1 MKTNPHPVVRQFG
14 CGTRILRVIHGRD
27 ARATLI
33 NPTMTRF
40 HHKSIRTAFLGLAL
54 LGSLLG
60 MGGSVRTDQ
69 GTSPLPKPEPFRYV
83 IDNAGVIDSATNQR
97 MEKILTDL
105 KKAGDIEFAVVT
117 VKTTG
122 DQDIFDYSLAV
133 ARGWGIGSS
142 EGEKNGLL
150 LLVAVDDHKYH
161 IQVSRHLEGDLPDG
175 LVGEAGR
182 RMRDP
187 FRKSD
192 YSGGLMTAVQTIV
205 STLEEKRG
213 FSVSDV
219 DKKYAYQPT
228 AAPVRETSRGISPC
242 VIFLIVIFVIIFVI
256 SSRRRG
262 GRGGFGGGGGGWLN
276 WLLLSMVL
284 NSGNRGS
291 GWGSSGGSSGW
302 GGGGFGGGGGGGFGG
317 GGDFGGGGA
326 GGSW

>member
-1 MKTNPHPVVRQFG
+1 
-14 CGTRILRVIHGRD
+14 
-27 ARATLI
+27 
-33 NPTMTRF
+33 MTRS
-40 HHKSIRTAFLGLAL
+40 HRKSIRTAVLGLAL
-54 LGSLLG
+54 LGSLLALRG
-60 MGGSVRTDQ
+60 NARAEPAN
-69 GTSPLPKPEPFRYV
+69 SPLPPPNPFRYV
-83 IDNAGVIDSATNQR
+83 VDNAGVIDSATNQR

-150 LLVAVDDHKYH
+150 LLVAVDDRKYH

-175 LVGEAGR
+175 LVGEVGR

-192 YSGGLMTAVQTIV
+192 YSNGLMTAVQTIV

-213 FSVSDV
+213 FSVGDV
-219 DKKYAYQPT
+219 DKKYTYRPT
-228 AAPVRETSRGISPC
+228 AQPVRETSRGISPC
-242 VIFLIVIFVIIFVI
+242 VIIPIVIFVIIFII

-262 GRGGFGGGGGGWLN
+262 GRGGFGGGGGWLN

-284 NSGNRGS
+284 NSGSRGS
-291 GWGSSGGSSGW
+291 GWGGSSGSSGW
-302 GGGGFGGGGGGGFGG
+302 SGGGFGGGGGGFGG

>member
-1 MKTNPHPVVRQFG
+1 MNFIVFFQ
-14 CGTRILRVIHGRD
+14 
-27 ARATLI
+27 
-33 NPTMTRF
+33 
-40 HHKSIRTAFLGLAL
+40 RTACRIGVPILAL
-54 LGSLLG
+54 IACLL
-60 MGGSVRTDQ
+60 MLSPQIRADQ
-69 GTSPLPKPEPFRYV
+69 GTSPLPKPDPFRYV
-83 IDNAGVIDSATNQR
+83 VDSAGVIDSATNQR
-97 MEKILTDL
+97 MEKILADL

-142 EGEKNGLL
+142 EGEKDGLL
-150 LLVAVDDHKYH
+150 LLVAIEDHKYY

-175 LVGEAGR
+175 LTGEIGR

-187 FRKSD
+187 FRRGD
-192 YSGGLMTAVQTIV
+192 YSSGLMTAVQTMV

-213 FSVSDV
+213 FKIGDV
-219 DKKYAYQPT
+219 DQKYAYKPSSG
-228 AAPVRETSRGISPC
+228 PVRGTSKGISPC

-256 SSRRRG
+256 ASRRRG
-262 GRGGFGGGGGGWLN
+262 GPGGGGGWLP
-276 WLLLSMVL
+276 WVLLSLFL

-302 GGGGFGGGGGGGFGG
+302 SGGGFGGSSGGGGFGG

>member
-1 MKTNPHPVVRQFG
+1 M
-14 CGTRILRVIHGRD
+14 HGS
-27 ARATLI
+27 ARAEQA
-33 NPTMTRF
+33 N
-40 HHKSIRTAFLGLAL
+40 
-54 LGSLLG
+54 
-60 MGGSVRTDQ
+60 
-69 GTSPLPKPEPFRYV
+69 SPLPPPNPFRYV
-83 IDNAGVIDSATNQR
+83 VDNAGVIDAATNQR
-97 MEKILTDL
+97 MEKILRAL
-105 KKAGDIEFAVVT
+105 KETGDIEFAVVT

-150 LLVAVDDHKYH
+150 LLVAVDDHKYY

-187 FRKSD
+187 FRRGD

-213 FSVSDV
+213 FSTGDV
-219 DKKYAYQPT
+219 DKDYAYRPS
-228 AAPVRETSRGISPC
+228 AEPVRETGRSFSPWL
-242 VIFLIVIFVIIFVI
+242 FLVAIFVIVMLI
-256 SSRRRG
+256 SSGRRG
-262 GRGGFGGGGGGWLN
+262 GRGGGGGGWLN
-276 WLLLSMVL
+276 WLLLGMIF

-291 GWGSSGGSSGW
+291 GWGSGGGSSGW
-302 GGGGFGGGGGGGFGG
+302 GGGGFGGGGGGGGFGG

>member
-1 MKTNPHPVVRQFG
+1 
-14 CGTRILRVIHGRD
+14 
-27 ARATLI
+27 
-33 NPTMTRF
+33 
-40 HHKSIRTAFLGLAL
+40 
-54 LGSLLG
+54 
-60 MGGSVRTDQ
+60 
-69 GTSPLPKPEPFRYV
+69 
-83 IDNAGVIDSATNQR
+83 VIDSATNQR

-150 LLVAVDDHKYH
+150 LLVAVDDRKYH

-175 LVGEAGR
+175 LVGEVGR

-192 YSGGLMTAVQTIV
+192 YSNGLMTAVQTIV

-213 FSVSDV
+213 FSVGDV
-219 DKKYAYQPT
+219 DKKYAYRPST
-228 AAPVRETSRGISPC
+228 EPVRETSRGISPC

-256 SSRRRG
+256 SSRRSG
-262 GRGGFGGGGGGWLN
+262 GRGGGGGGWLN

-291 GWGSSGGSSGW
+291 GWGSGGSSGW
-302 GGGGFGGGGGGGFGG
+302 SGGGFGG

>member
-1 MKTNPHPVVRQFG
+1 
-14 CGTRILRVIHGRD
+14 
-27 ARATLI
+27 
-33 NPTMTRF
+33 MTRF
-40 HHKSIRTAFLGLAL
+40 RGKSIRTAVLVLAL

-60 MGGSVRTDQ
+60 VRGGAHADQ
-69 GTSPLPKPEPFRYV
+69 GNSPLPPPNPFRYV
-83 IDNAGVIDSATNQR
+83 VDNAGVVDSATNQR
-97 MEKILTDL
+97 MEKILRAL
-105 KKAGDIEFAVVT
+105 KESGDIEFAVVT
-117 VKTTG
+117 VRTTG

-150 LLVAVDDHKYH
+150 LLVAVDDRKYH

-175 LVGEAGR
+175 LDGEVGR

-187 FRKSD
+187 FRKGD
-192 YSGGLMTAVQTIV
+192 YSNGLMIAVQTII

-213 FSVSDV
+213 FSVGDV
-219 DKKYAYQPT
+219 DKKYAYRPS
-228 AAPVRETSRGISPC
+228 AEPVRGTSRGISPC

-302 GGGGFGGGGGGGFGG
+302 GGGGFGGGGGGGGFGG

>member
-1 MKTNPHPVVRQFG
+1 
-14 CGTRILRVIHGRD
+14 
-27 ARATLI
+27 
-33 NPTMTRF
+33 MTRMTRS
-40 HHKSIRTAFLGLAL
+40 HRKSIRTAVVGLAL
-54 LGSLLG
+54 LGSLLALLG
-60 MGGSVRTDQ
+60 NARAEQ
-69 GTSPLPKPEPFRYV
+69 ANSPLPPPSPFRYV
-83 IDNAGVIDSATNQR
+83 VDSAGVIDSATNQR
-97 MEKILTDL
+97 MEKILRAL
-105 KKAGDIEFAVVT
+105 KESGDIEFAVVT

-150 LLVAVDDHKYH
+150 LLVAIDDHKYF
-161 IQVSRHLEGDLPDG
+161 IQVSRHLEGDLPYG

-187 FRKSD
+187 FRRGD
-192 YSGGLMTAVQTIV
+192 YSNGLMTAVQTMV

-213 FSVSDV
+213 FSVGDV
-219 DKKYAYQPT
+219 DKKYAYRPS
-228 AAPVRETSRGISPC
+228 AAPVRETGRSFSPWL
-242 VIFLIVIFVIIFVI
+242 FLIAIFVIILLI

-262 GRGGFGGGGGGWLN
+262 GRGGGGGGWLN
-276 WLLLSMVL
+276 WLLVGMIL

-291 GWGSSGGSSGW
+291 GWGGSSGSSGW
-302 GGGGFGGGGGGGFGG
+302 SGGGFGGSGGGGFGG

>member
-1 MKTNPHPVVRQFG
+1 
-14 CGTRILRVIHGRD
+14 
-27 ARATLI
+27 
-33 NPTMTRF
+33 MTRF
-40 HHKSIRTAFLGLAL
+40 LRKSIRTTVLGLAL
-54 LGSLLG
+54 LGSLLV
-60 MGGSVRTDQ
+60 MRGGVHAQ
-69 GTSPLPKPEPFRYV
+69 PATSPLPPPNPFRYV
-83 IDNAGVIDSATNQR
+83 VDNAGVIDAATSQR

-105 KKAGDIEFAVVT
+105 KTAGDIEFAVVT

-187 FRKSD
+187 FRRGD

-205 STLEEKRG
+205 STLQEKRG
-213 FSVSDV
+213 FNVGDV
-219 DKKYAYQPT
+219 DKKSAYRPT
-228 AAPVRETSRGISPC
+228 TQPVRDTSRGISPC

-256 SSRRRG
+256 ASRARG
-262 GRGGFGGGGGGWLN
+262 GRGGYGGGGGWVP
-276 WLLLSMVL
+276 WVLLSLFL

-291 GWGSSGGSSGW
+291 GWGTSGGSSGW
-302 GGGGFGGGGGGGFGG
+302 GGGGFGGGGGGFGG

>member
-1 MKTNPHPVVRQFG
+1 
-14 CGTRILRVIHGRD
+14 
-27 ARATLI
+27 
-33 NPTMTRF
+33 MTRF
-40 HHKSIRTAFLGLAL
+40 HRKSIRTLVLGLAVI
-54 LGSLLG
+54 GSLLLMLG
-60 MGGSVRTDQ
+60 RVHAEPGN
-69 GTSPLPKPEPFRYV
+69 SPLPPPSPFRYV
-83 IDNAGVIDSATNQR
+83 VDNAGVIDPATNQR
-97 MEKILTDL
+97 MEKILRAL
-105 KKAGDIEFAVVT
+105 KESGDIEFAVVT

-133 ARGWGIGSS
+133 FRGWGIGSS

-150 LLVAVDDHKYH
+150 MLVAVDDRKYH
-161 IQVSRHLEGDLPDG
+161 MQVSRHLEGDLPDG
-175 LVGEAGR
+175 LVGEVGR

-187 FRKSD
+187 FRQGD

-213 FSVSDV
+213 FSVGDV
-219 DKKYAYQPT
+219 DKKYAYRPS
-228 AAPVRETSRGISPC
+228 AEPVRETSRGISPC
-242 VIFLIVIFVIIFVI
+242 VIFLIVIFVIIFII

-262 GRGGFGGGGGGWLN
+262 GRGGFGGGGGWLN

-302 GGGGFGGGGGGGFGG
+302 SGGGFGGGGGGGFGG
-317 GGDFGGGGA
+317 FGGGGDAGGGGA

>member
-1 MKTNPHPVVRQFG
+1 
-14 CGTRILRVIHGRD
+14 
-27 ARATLI
+27 
-33 NPTMTRF
+33 MTRS
-40 HHKSIRTAFLGLAL
+40 HRKSILTAVVGLAVLGSLLAL
-54 LGSLLG
+54 LGNARAEPANL
-60 MGGSVRTDQ
+60 
-69 GTSPLPKPEPFRYV
+69 PLPPPNPFRYV
-83 IDNAGVIDSATNQR
+83 VDNAGVIDSATNQR

-117 VKTTG
+117 VKTTA

-150 LLVAVDDHKYH
+150 LLVAVDDRKYH

-175 LVGEAGR
+175 LVGEVYR

-192 YSGGLMTAVQTIV
+192 YSNGLMTAVQTIV

-213 FSVSDV
+213 FSVADV
-219 DKKYAYQPT
+219 DKKYSYRPSAE
-228 AAPVRETSRGISPC
+228 PVRETSRGISPC

-262 GRGGFGGGGGGWLN
+262 GRGGFGGGGGWLN

-291 GWGSSGGSSGW
+291 GWGSGGSSGW
-302 GGGGFGGGGGGGFGG
+302 SGGGFGGSSGGGGFGGGFGG

>member
-1 MKTNPHPVVRQFG
+1 
-14 CGTRILRVIHGRD
+14 
-27 ARATLI
+27 
-33 NPTMTRF
+33 MTRF
-40 HHKSIRTAFLGLAL
+40 HRKSFRSAVLGLAL
-54 LGSLLG
+54 LSSLLALR
-60 MGGSVRTDQ
+60 GSASAQ
-69 GTSPLPKPEPFRYV
+69 PATSPLPPPNPFRYV
-83 IDNAGVIDSATNQR
+83 VDNAGVIDSATNQR
-97 MEKILTDL
+97 MEKILRAL
-105 KKAGDIEFAVVT
+105 KESGDIEFAVVT

-150 LLVAVDDHKYH
+150 LLVAVDDHKYF

-187 FRKSD
+187 FRRGD
-192 YSGGLMTAVQTIV
+192 YSNGLMTAVQTIV

-213 FSVSDV
+213 FSVGDV
-219 DKKYAYQPT
+219 DKKYVYRPSAQP
-228 AAPVRETSRGISPC
+228 ARETSKGISPC
-242 VIFLIVIFVIIFVI
+242 VIIPIVIFVIIFII

-262 GRGGFGGGGGGWLN
+262 GRGGFGGGGGWLN

-291 GWGSSGGSSGW
+291 GWGSGGSSGW
-302 GGGGFGGGGGGGFGG
+302 SGGGFGGGGGGFGG

>member
-1 MKTNPHPVVRQFG
+1 
-14 CGTRILRVIHGRD
+14 
-27 ARATLI
+27 
-33 NPTMTRF
+33 MTRF
-40 HHKSIRTAFLGLAL
+40 HRKSIRTAVLGLAL
-54 LGSLLG
+54 LGSLLA
-60 MGGSVRTDQ
+60 MRGSARADQ
-69 GTSPLPKPEPFRYV
+69 GNSPLPPPNPFRYV
-83 IDNAGVIDSATNQR
+83 VDNAGVIDSATNQR
-97 MEKILTDL
+97 MEKILRAL
-105 KKAGDIEFAVVT
+105 KESGDIEFAVVT

-133 ARGWGIGSS
+133 FRGWGIGSN

-150 LLVAVDDHKYH
+150 LLVAVDDRKYH

-175 LVGEAGR
+175 LVGEIGR

-187 FRKSD
+187 FRQGD
-192 YSGGLMTAVQTIV
+192 YSTGLMTAVQTMV

-213 FSVSDV
+213 FNIGDV
-219 DKKYAYQPT
+219 EKKYAYRPS
-228 AAPVRETSRGISPC
+228 AEPVRQTSRGISPC
-242 VIFLIVIFVIIFVI
+242 VIFLIVIFVIIFII

-262 GRGGFGGGGGGWLN
+262 GRGGFGGGGGWLN

-302 GGGGFGGGGGGGFGG
+302 GGGGFGGGGGGFGGFGG
-317 GGDFGGGGA
+317 GGDAGGGGA

>member
-1 MKTNPHPVVRQFG
+1 MNYVVFFQRSSSRIAVPISALIG
-14 CGTRILRVIHGRD
+14 CLIFLLPQI
-27 ARATLI
+27 RA
-33 NPTMTRF
+33 
-40 HHKSIRTAFLGLAL
+40 
-54 LGSLLG
+54 
-60 MGGSVRTDQ
+60 DQ

-83 IDNAGVIDSATNQR
+83 SDNAGVIDSATNQR
-97 MEKILTDL
+97 MERILVSM
-105 KKAGDIEFAVVT
+105 KEKSGIEFAVVT

-122 DQDIFDYSLAV
+122 DQDIFDYSLAI

-150 LLVAVDDHKYH
+150 LLVAVDDHKYF

-182 RMRDP
+182 RMREP
-187 FRKSD
+187 FRRGD

-213 FSVSDV
+213 FSVGDV
-219 DKKYAYQPT
+219 DKKYAYRPS
-228 AAPVRETSRGISPC
+228 APPVRETSRAISPC
-242 VIFLIVIFVIIFVI
+242 VIIPIVIFVIIFII

-262 GRGGFGGGGGGWLN
+262 GRGGFGGGGGWLN

-291 GWGSSGGSSGW
+291 GWGSGGSSGW
-302 GGGGFGGGGGGGFGG
+302 SGGGFGGGGGGGGFGG

>member
-1 MKTNPHPVVRQFG
+1 MTS
-14 CGTRILRVIHGRD
+14 T
-27 ARATLI
+27 
-33 NPTMTRF
+33 TRF
-40 HHKSIRTAFLGLAL
+40 HRESFRIALLGLAL
-54 LGSLLG
+54 LGSLLALR
-60 MGGSVRTDQ
+60 GSAAAEQ
-69 GTSPLPKPEPFRYV
+69 ANSPLPPPNPFRYV
-83 IDNAGVIDSATNQR
+83 VDNAGVIDSTTNQR
-97 MEKILTDL
+97 MEKILRAL
-105 KKAGDIEFAVVT
+105 KDSGDIEFAVVT

-150 LLVAVDDHKYH
+150 LLVAIDDHKYF

-187 FRKSD
+187 FRRGD
-192 YSGGLMTAVQTIV
+192 YSSGLMTAVQTMV

-219 DKKYAYQPT
+219 DKKYVYRPSAE
-228 AAPVRETSRGISPC
+228 PVRETGRSFSPWL
-242 VIFLIVIFVIIFVI
+242 FLIAIFVIILLI

-262 GRGGFGGGGGGWLN
+262 GRGGGGGGWLN
-276 WLLLSMVL
+276 WLLVGMIL

-291 GWGSSGGSSGW
+291 GWGGSSGSSGW
-302 GGGGFGGGGGGGFGG
+302 SGGGFGGSGGGGFGG

>member
-1 MKTNPHPVVRQFG
+1 MIAHRGSQGF
-14 CGTRILRVIHGRD
+14 
-27 ARATLI
+27 
-33 NPTMTRF
+33 MTRTNRF
-40 HHKSIRTAFLGLAL
+40 HPELFRIAFLSLVL
-54 LGSLLG
+54 LTSLLG
-60 MGGSVRTDQ
+60 ISRRTSAEQ
-69 GTSPLPKPEPFRYV
+69 GNSPIPPPNPFRYV
-83 IDNAGVIDSATNQR
+83 ADNAGVIDSATNQR

-105 KKAGDIEFAVVT
+105 KNAGDIEFAVVT

-133 ARGWGIGSS
+133 ARGWGIGSN

-150 LLVAVDDHKYH
+150 LLVAIDDHKYQ

-175 LVGEAGR
+175 LVGEVGR

-187 FRKSD
+187 FRKGD
-192 YSGGLMTAVQTIV
+192 YSNGLMTAVQTMV

-213 FSVSDV
+213 FSIADI
-219 DKKYAYQPT
+219 DQKYAYKPS

-242 VIFLIVIFVIIFVI
+242 VIIPLVIFVIIFVI

-262 GRGGFGGGGGGWLN
+262 GRGGFGGGGGWLN

-291 GWGSSGGSSGW
+291 GWGSGGSSGW
-302 GGGGFGGGGGGGFGG
+302 SGGGFGGGGGGGFSGGGFGG